1 MVMIDIFKF
10 FSVGK
15 QYSDAVIIESEFFDS
30 SDQAF
35 QKMKSYNDEY
45 SLLMQ
50 NNSQK
55 ELG

>member
-35 QKMKSYNDEY
+35 SENE
-45 SLLMQ
+45 
-50 NNSQK
+50 
-55 ELG
+55 EL